1 MSKLWFIISKSFDR
15 EWSGTL
21 FCEVHGNIGDE
32 DFKITAHDFFLQ
44 DIGSSGYTEYETDS
58 TLIEYMESN
67 PELLEYQRHK
77 IHSHNTMSCF
87 HSTTD
92 MSDIHDNIEFYNF
105 LLSVVINNKTEF
117 DAKIASVGTIS
128 TPSEVIKLKGNEGNL
143 VTLKTEKVDKEVL
156 FLYNCKVMIE
166 ADATLGKRI
175 EDLTK
180 KRLDAEKEKTS
191 AFSKGGGKYL
201 YEGGKFK
208 EIEWNTGAKKDNFTK
223 SNKKDPFVY
232 NSFSKSNLKDPKGSK
247 EINKSISH
255 FLVKLVYMDM
265 TTGLYDLQQAILK
278 VEKEILEAGGGYIG
292 FYIDYVDTN
301 LHEFMEKYFEW
312 DDIYVEQENK
322 VLDTMISLLSPYKDM
337 NIVAEELIN
346 LFEEYR
352 TDNDFLEGVDGDFT
366 VLEEEEFRNYQQSF
380 NVRDF

>member
-1 MSKLWFIISKSFDR
+1 MIKSF
-15 EWSGTL
+15 
-21 FCEVHGNIGDE
+21 F
-32 DFKITAHDFFLQ
+32 
-44 DIGSSGYTEYETDS
+44 
-58 TLIEYMESN
+58 
-67 PELLEYQRHK
+67 
-77 IHSHNTMSCF
+77 
-87 HSTTD
+87 
-92 MSDIHDNIEFYNF
+92 
-105 LLSVVINNKTEF
+105 SV
-117 DAKIASVGTIS
+117 
-128 TPSEVIKLKGNEGNL
+128 L
-143 VTLKTEKVDKEVL
+143 
-156 FLYNCKVMIE
+156 
-166 ADATLGKRI
+166 
-175 EDLTK
+175 
-180 KRLDAEKEKTS
+180 
-191 AFSKGGGKYL
+191 
-201 YEGGKFK
+201 
-208 EIEWNTGAKKDNFTK
+208 
-223 SNKKDPFVY
+223 
-232 NSFSKSNLKDPKGSK
+232 KGSK

-301 LHEFMEKYFEW
+301 LHEFMENYFEW